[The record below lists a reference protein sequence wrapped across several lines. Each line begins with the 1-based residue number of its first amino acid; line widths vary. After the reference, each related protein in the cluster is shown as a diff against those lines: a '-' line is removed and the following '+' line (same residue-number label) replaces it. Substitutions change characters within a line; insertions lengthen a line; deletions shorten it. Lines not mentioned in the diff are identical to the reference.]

1 MTLEQILALV
11 TPLVSGVFGIT
22 MALAIF
28 VSRIKKLVRLVKKQ
42 KLDNDEIAA
51 ELQNTRQQLSDLNAK
66 INYLVEEERKHD
78 RKQTRRTDC

>member
-28 VSRIKKLVRLVKKQ
+28 VSRIKNLVRLVKKQ
-42 KLDNDEIAA
+42 KLDNEDIAA

-78 RKQTRRTDC
+78 RKQKG

>member
-28 VSRIKKLVRLVKKQ
+28 VSRIKNLVRLVKKQ
-42 KLDNDEIAA
+42 KLDNEEITA

-66 INYLVEEERKHD
+66 INYLVEEERKNE
-78 RKQTRRTDC
+78 RKQKG

>member
-28 VSRIKKLVRLVKKQ
+28 VSRIKSLVRLVKKQ

-78 RKQTRRTDC
+78 RKQKG

>member
-28 VSRIKKLVRLVKKQ
+28 VSRIKKLVNIVKKQ
-42 KLDNDEIAA
+42 KLDNEDIAA

-78 RKQTRRTDC
+78 RKQKG

>member
-22 MALAIF
+22 MALAVF

-78 RKQTRRTDC
+78 RKQKG

>member
-11 TPLVSGVFGIT
+11 TPLVSGVFGIA
-22 MALAIF
+22 MALAVF
-28 VSRIKKLVRLVKKQ
+28 VSRVKKLVRLVKKQ

-66 INYLVEEERKHD
+66 INYLVEEERKYD
-78 RKQTRRTDC
+78 RKQKG

>member
-28 VSRIKKLVRLVKKQ
+28 VSRIKNLVRLVKKQ
-42 KLDNDEIAA
+42 KLDNDEIAT

-66 INYLVEEERKHD
+66 ISYLVEEERKHD
-78 RKQTRRTDC
+78 RKQKG

>member
-28 VSRIKKLVRLVKKQ
+28 VSRIKNLVRLVKKQ
-42 KLDNDEIAA
+42 KLDNKEITA

-78 RKQTRRTDC
+78 RKQKG

>member
-28 VSRIKKLVRLVKKQ
+28 VSRIKNLVRLVKKQ
-42 KLDNDEIAA
+42 KLDNEEITA

-66 INYLVEEERKHD
+66 INYLVEEERKRD
-78 RKQTRRTDC
+78 RKQKG

>member
-11 TPLVSGVFGIT
+11 TPLVSGVFGII

-28 VSRIKKLVRLVKKQ
+28 VSRIKSLVRLVKKQ
-42 KLDNDEIAA
+42 KLDNEDIAA

-78 RKQTRRTDC
+78 RKQKG

>member
-28 VSRIKKLVRLVKKQ
+28 VSRIKSLVRLVKKQ
-42 KLDNDEIAA
+42 KLDNDEIAT

-78 RKQTRRTDC
+78 RKQKG

>member
-1 MTLEQILALV
+1 MTLDQILALV

-28 VSRIKKLVRLVKKQ
+28 VSRIKNLVRLVKKQ
-42 KLDNDEIAA
+42 KLDNEEITA

-78 RKQTRRTDC
+78 RKQKG

>member
-11 TPLVSGVFGIT
+11 TPLFSGVFGIT

-28 VSRIKKLVRLVKKQ
+28 VSRVKKLVRLVKKQ
-42 KLDNDEIAA
+42 KLDNEEITA

-78 RKQTRRTDC
+78 RKQKG

>member
-11 TPLVSGVFGIT
+11 TPLVSGAFGIT

-78 RKQTRRTDC
+78 RKQKG

>member
-11 TPLVSGVFGIT
+11 TPLFSGVFGIT

-28 VSRIKKLVRLVKKQ
+28 VSRVKSLVRLVKKQ

-78 RKQTRRTDC
+78 RKQKG

>member
-28 VSRIKKLVRLVKKQ
+28 VGRIKNLVRLVKKQ
-42 KLDNDEIAA
+42 KLDNEEITA

-78 RKQTRRTDC
+78 RKQKG

>member
-28 VSRIKKLVRLVKKQ
+28 VSRIKNLVRLVKKQ
-42 KLDNDEIAA
+42 KLDNDEIAV

-78 RKQTRRTDC
+78 RKQKG

>member
-28 VSRIKKLVRLVKKQ
+28 VSRVKKLVRLVKKQ
-42 KLDNDEIAA
+42 KLDNDEIAV

-78 RKQTRRTDC
+78 RKQKG

>member
-28 VSRIKKLVRLVKKQ
+28 VSRIKNLVRLVKKQ

-78 RKQTRRTDC
+78 RKQKG

>member
-28 VSRIKKLVRLVKKQ
+28 VSRIKNLVRLVKKQ
-42 KLDNDEIAA
+42 KLDNEEIAA

-78 RKQTRRTDC
+78 RKQKG

>member
-11 TPLVSGVFGIT
+11 TPLVSGVFGIA

-42 KLDNDEIAA
+42 KLDNEEITA

-78 RKQTRRTDC
+78 RKQKG

>member
-1 MTLEQILALV
+1 MTLEQILALI

-22 MALAIF
+22 MALAVF
-28 VSRIKKLVRLVKKQ
+28 VSRVKKLVRLVKKQ
-42 KLDNDEIAA
+42 KLDNDEIAV

-78 RKQTRRTDC
+78 RKQKG

>member
-22 MALAIF
+22 MALAVF

-42 KLDNDEIAA
+42 KLDNEEITA

-78 RKQTRRTDC
+78 RKQKG

>member
-11 TPLVSGVFGIT
+11 TPLVSGGFGIT

-28 VSRIKKLVRLVKKQ
+28 VSRIKSLVRLVKKQ
-42 KLDNDEIAA
+42 KLDNEEITA

-78 RKQTRRTDC
+78 RKQKG

>member
-22 MALAIF
+22 MALAVF
-28 VSRIKKLVRLVKKQ
+28 VSRVKNLVRLVKKQ
-42 KLDNDEIAA
+42 KLDNEEITA

-66 INYLVEEERKHD
+66 INYLVEEERKRD
-78 RKQTRRTDC
+78 RKQKG

>member
-28 VSRIKKLVRLVKKQ
+28 VSRIKKLVRLVRKQ
-42 KLDNDEIAA
+42 KLDNDEIAV

-78 RKQTRRTDC
+78 RKQKG

>member
-22 MALAIF
+22 MALAVF
-28 VSRIKKLVRLVKKQ
+28 VSRIKKLVRLVRKQ
-42 KLDNDEIAA
+42 KLDNDEIAT

-78 RKQTRRTDC
+78 RKQKG

>member
-28 VSRIKKLVRLVKKQ
+28 VSRIKNLVYLVKKQ
-42 KLDNDEIAA
+42 KLDNEEITA

-78 RKQTRRTDC
+78 RKQKG

>member
-28 VSRIKKLVRLVKKQ
+28 VSRVKKLVRLVKKQ
-42 KLDNDEIAA
+42 KLDNEEITA

-78 RKQTRRTDC
+78 RKQKG

>member
-11 TPLVSGVFGIT
+11 TPLVSGVSGIT
-22 MALAIF
+22 LALAVF

-42 KLDNDEIAA
+42 KLDNEEIAA

-78 RKQTRRTDC
+78 RKQKG

>member
-28 VSRIKKLVRLVKKQ
+28 VSRIKSLVRLVKKQ
-42 KLDNDEIAA
+42 KLDNDEIAV

-78 RKQTRRTDC
+78 RKQKG

>member
-28 VSRIKKLVRLVKKQ
+28 VSRIKNLVRLVKKQ
-42 KLDNDEIAA
+42 KLDNEEITA

-66 INYLVEEERKHD
+66 INYLVEEGRKHD
-78 RKQTRRTDC
+78 RKQKG

>member
-22 MALAIF
+22 MALGVF
-28 VSRIKKLVRLVKKQ
+28 VSRIKKLVRLVRKQ
-42 KLDNDEIAA
+42 KLDNDEIAV

-78 RKQTRRTDC
+78 RKQKG

>member
-1 MTLEQILALV
+1 MTLEQILALI

-22 MALAIF
+22 MALAVF
-28 VSRIKKLVRLVKKQ
+28 VSRVKKLVRLVKKQ
-42 KLDNDEIAA
+42 KLDNDEIAE

-78 RKQTRRTDC
+78 RKQKG

>member
-28 VSRIKKLVRLVKKQ
+28 VSRIKKLVRLVRKQ
-42 KLDNDEIAA
+42 KLDNEEITA

-78 RKQTRRTDC
+78 RKQKG

>member
-28 VSRIKKLVRLVKKQ
+28 VSRIKNLVRLVKKQ
-42 KLDNDEIAA
+42 KLDNEEITT

-78 RKQTRRTDC
+78 RKQKG